1 MPMTL
6 RPPVVMAL
14 LAACLG
20 GTATG
25 QTNNSYPMLMSLKPT
40 AAVVGATTEHEL
52 SARYNLAG
60 ASVVVISGEG
70 VSAEVVPLEAEKP
83 EDREKNDVAASKTR
97 LRITCAADAVP
108 GIRDFRVITPHGAST
123 VGQLVV
129 VREGVI
135 AEQPD
140 NDTAEKAQAV
150 TLPATL
156 CGALEKGEDVDV
168 WRIRVETAG
177 PWVFHLVSQ
186 RLQNRLHDM
195 QSRVD
200 PLLTL
205 RSLSGQTIASSDN
218 ALAGDPLL
226 AVETLAAGEYLLEV
240 RDVRYQGNAD
250 WTYAIEASAR
260 PFVTAIHPLAVAPG
274 ATVAARLFTAGPPL
288 AGSVPIALPADAP
301 AGVRRVAPLVD
312 GRPLGGV
319 AILVTTDPIT
329 LEPPLPLTVT
339 RAADGSGA
347 DLPGTPVAIVA
358 PAVVCGDIDAPGQAD
373 RFALAAKAGEAFT
386 FEVFARRLGS
396 NLDAKVRILKADG
409 GLLAEADDA
418 TYQRVLSAD
427 PFLERWTAPADGT
440 YLVEIRDLH
449 GRGGAGFPYALRAV
463 PASPGFVLELDTDK
477 TLLAPGLAAPIYL
490 RAQRRG
496 GFTGDIDLAIEGMP
510 AGVTAVPGRILA
522 TGSDGCIWLQAAAD
536 APAGWG
542 NVTITGSATVTAAD
556 GSATTI
562 RGRADPLQ
570 EIYMPGGGRGH
581 YPVDLH
587 TVSVARPMDVRGI
600 TVSST
605 EVVLKPGESQRLDIS
620 VERAPD
626 YKGNIT
632 LDMMLQH
639 LETPYGNPLPK
650 GVKVDVAR
658 SKTLL
663 TAGESVGHITL
674 TAAADAPPVER
685 QLVPVTVHA
694 TINFVMKH
702 TFASAPVHVSVT
714 QP

>member
-1 MPMTL
+1 MACC
-6 RPPVVMAL
+6 RWAL
-14 LAACLG
+14 LLG
-20 GTATG
+20 LAVPAGTALG
-25 QTNNSYPMLMSLKPT
+25 QTSNSYPMLMSLRPT
-40 AAVVGATTEHEL
+40 AAVVGATTDHEL

-60 ASVVVISGEG
+60 ASAVIVTGEG
-70 VSAEVVPLEAEKP
+70 VFAEVVPPEAEKP
-83 EDREKNDVAASKTR
+83 EDREKNDVGASTTR
-97 LRITCAADAVP
+97 LRIRCDASAVP
-108 GIRDFRVITPHGAST
+108 GIRDVRVITPHGAST

-129 VREGVI
+129 VCEGVT

-156 CGALEKGEDVDV
+156 CGALEKGEDVDC
-168 WRIRVETAG
+168 WRIRVEAAG

-205 RSLSGQTIASSDN
+205 RSLAGQTIAASDN

-226 AVETLAAGEYLLEV
+226 AVAALQPGEYLLEV

-250 WTYAIEASAR
+250 WTYAIEASGR
-260 PFVTAIHPLAVAPG
+260 PFVTAVHPLAMAPG
-274 ATVAARLFTAGPPL
+274 ATASTRLFTAGLPL
-288 AGSVPIALPADAP
+288 PGPVPFTLPADAP
-301 AGVRRVAPLVD
+301 AGVRRVAPVFE

-319 AILVTTDPIT
+319 GILVTTDPIT
-329 LEPPLPLTVT
+329 IEPVAALPLPQ
-339 RAADGSGA
+339 AADGPDALAGA
-347 DLPGTPVAIVA
+347 TAIA
-358 PAVVCGDIDAPGQAD
+358 GQAVICGDIDSPGQAD
-373 RFALAAKAGEAFT
+373 RFAFTAKAGEAFS
-386 FEVFARRLGS
+386 FEVHARRLGS
-396 NLDAKVRILKADG
+396 NLDAKLRVLKADG

-427 PFLERWTAPADGT
+427 PYVERFAAPADGT

-449 GRGGAGFPYALRAV
+449 GRGGAGFPYALRIG
-463 PASPGFVLELDTDK
+463 PSSPTFVLEVDTDK
-477 TLLAPGLAAPIYL
+477 TLLAPGLAAPIYV
-490 RAQRRG
+490 RALRRG
-496 GFTGDIDLAIEGMP
+496 GFTGDIDLGIDGLP
-510 AGVTAVPGRILA
+510 AGVTAVAGRILA
-522 TGSDGCIWLQAAAD
+522 TGNDGCLWLQAAPD

-542 NVTITGSATVTAAD
+542 NVTITGQATVTAAD
-556 GSATTI
+556 GSTSVI

-587 TVSVARPMDVRGI
+587 TVSVAKPMDVRGI

-605 EVVLKPGESQRLDIS
+605 AVVLKPGDSQRLDIT

-650 GVKVDVAR
+650 GVKVDGAR

-702 TFASAPVHVSVT
+702 TFASAPVLVTVT

>member
-1 MPMTL
+1 MRFL
-6 RPPVVMAL
+6 RLAGLFGVVF
-14 LAACLG
+14 LAD
-20 GTATG
+20 TAVA
-25 QTNNSYPMLMSLKPT
+25 QTNNSYPMLMSLRPT

-60 ASVVVISGEG
+60 AEAVIVSGGG
-70 VSAEVVPLEAEKP
+70 VHAEIVPLDTEKP
-83 EDREKNDVAASKTR
+83 EDRDKNDVSASKTR
-97 LRITCAADAVP
+97 LRIRCDADAVP

-129 VREGVI
+129 AREAIV
-135 AEQPD
+135 AENPD
-140 NDTAEKAQAV
+140 NDTLEKAQPV

-156 CGALEKGEDVDV
+156 CGALEKGEDVDL
-168 WRIRVETAG
+168 WRIRIETAG
-177 PWVFHLVSQ
+177 PWAFHLVAQ

-205 RSLSGQTIASSDN
+205 RTLAGQTLAASDN
-218 ALAGDPLL
+218 VLAGDPLL
-226 AVETLAAGEYLLEV
+226 TVDALEAGDYLLEV
-240 RDVRYQGNAD
+240 RDVRYQGNVD
-250 WTYAIEASAR
+250 WTYAVEASPR
-260 PFVTAIHPLAVAPG
+260 PFLRSVHPLAVAPG
-274 ATVAARLFTAGPPL
+274 ATGRLSLFTGGPLPL
-288 AGSVPIALPADAP
+288 GPTPVSIP
-301 AGVRRVAPLVD
+301 AGTPPGVFRVAPQFE

-319 AILVTTDPIT
+319 GVLVTAEPIL
-329 LEPPLPLTVT
+329 LEPPTPPAVAQAT
-339 RAADGSGA
+339 DGSPA
-347 DLPGTPVAIVA
+347 QA
-358 PAVVCGDIDAPGQAD
+358 PATTPSLAIGSPSVVCGDLDSPGQVD
-373 RFALAAKAGEAFT
+373 RFTLTAKAGEAFA

-396 NLDAKVRILKADG
+396 NLDAKLRILKPDG
-409 GLLAEADDA
+409 TLLAEADDA

-427 PFLERWTAPADGT
+427 PYLERFAAPADGDFT
-440 YLVEIRDLH
+440 IEIRDLH
-449 GRGGAGFPYALRAV
+449 GRGGAGYPYALRVGTAT
-463 PASPGFVLELDTDK
+463 PGFVLEADTDK
-477 TLLAPGLAAPIYL
+477 TLLAPGLAAPIYVRAL
-490 RAQRRG
+490 RRA
-496 GFTGDIDLAIEGMP
+496 GFSGDIDLHVDGLP
-510 AGVTAVPGRILA
+510 AGVTAVAGRILA
-522 TGSDGCIWLQAAAD
+522 TGNDGCIWLEAAAD

-542 NVTITGSATVTAAD
+542 NVTITGSAEVSAAD
-556 GSATTI
+556 GSKATI
-562 RGRADPLQ
+562 QSRADPLQ

-605 EVVLKPGESQRLDIS
+605 EVVLEPGGSQRLEIT

-650 GVKVDVAR
+650 GVKIDGAR

-674 TAAADAPPVER
+674 VAAADAPAVER

-702 TFASAPVHVSVT
+702 TFASAPVRVSVNR
-714 QP
+714 P

>member
-1 MPMTL
+1 MS
-6 RPPVVMAL
+6 RCRWAL
-14 LAACLG
+14 LLG
-20 GTATG
+20 LAVPAGTALG
-25 QTNNSYPMLMSLKPT
+25 QTSNSYPMLMSLRPT
-40 AAVVGATTEHEL
+40 AAVVGATTDHEL

-60 ASVVVISGEG
+60 ASAVIVTGEG
-70 VSAEVVPLEAEKP
+70 VFAEVVPPEAEKP
-83 EDREKNDVAASKTR
+83 EDREKNDVAASTTR
-97 LRITCAADAVP
+97 LRIRCDASAVP
-108 GIRDFRVITPHGAST
+108 GIRDVRVITPHGAST

-129 VREGVI
+129 VCEGVT

-156 CGALEKGEDVDV
+156 CGALEKGEDVDF
-168 WRIRVETAG
+168 WRIRVEAAG

-205 RSLSGQTIASSDN
+205 RSLAGQTIAASDN

-226 AVETLAAGEYLLEV
+226 AVAALERGEYLLEV

-250 WTYAIEASAR
+250 WTYSIEASGR
-260 PFVTAIHPLAVAPG
+260 PFVTAVHPLAMAPG

-288 AGSVPIALPADAP
+288 PGPVPFTLPADAP
-301 AGVRRVAPLVD
+301 AGVRRVAPVFE

-319 AILVTTDPIT
+319 GILVTTDPIT
-329 LEPPLPLTVT
+329 IEPVAALPLPQ
-339 RAADGSGA
+339 AADGTDAPAGA
-347 DLPGTPVAIVA
+347 AAIVG
-358 PAVVCGDIDAPGQAD
+358 PAVICGELDSPGQAD
-373 RFALAAKAGEAFT
+373 RFAFTAKAGEAFS
-386 FEVFARRLGS
+386 FEVHARRLGS
-396 NLDAKVRILKADG
+396 NLDAKLRVLKADG

-427 PFLERWTAPADGT
+427 PYVERFAAPADGT

-449 GRGGAGFPYALRAV
+449 GRGGAGFPYALRIG
-463 PASPGFVLELDTDK
+463 PSSPSFVLEVDTDK
-477 TLLAPGLAAPIYL
+477 TLLAPGLAAPIYV
-490 RAQRRG
+490 RALRRG
-496 GFTGDIDLAIEGMP
+496 GFTGDIDLTIDGLP
-510 AGVTAVPGRILA
+510 AGVTAVTGRILA
-522 TGSDGCIWLQAAAD
+522 TGNDGCLWLQAAPD

-542 NVTITGSATVTAAD
+542 NVTITGEATVTAAD
-556 GSATTI
+556 GSTRVI
-562 RGRADPLQ
+562 QGRADPLQ

-587 TVSVARPMDVRGI
+587 TVSVAKPMDVRGI

-605 EVVLKPGESQRLDIS
+605 AVVLKPGDSQRLDIA

-650 GVKVDVAR
+650 GVKVDGAR

-702 TFASAPVHVSVT
+702 TFASAPVLISVT

>member
-1 MPMTL
+1 MS
-6 RPPVVMAL
+6 RCRWAL
-14 LAACLG
+14 LLG
-20 GTATG
+20 LAVPAGTALG
-25 QTNNSYPMLMSLKPT
+25 QTSNSYPMLMSLRPT
-40 AAVVGATTEHEL
+40 AAVVGATTDHEL

-60 ASVVVISGEG
+60 ASAVIVTGEG
-70 VSAEVVPLEAEKP
+70 VFAEVVPPEAEKP
-83 EDREKNDVAASKTR
+83 EDREKNDVGASTTR
-97 LRITCAADAVP
+97 LRIRCDANAVP
-108 GIRDFRVITPHGAST
+108 GIRDVRVITPHGAST

-129 VREGVI
+129 VCEGVT

-156 CGALEKGEDVDV
+156 CGALEKGEDVDF
-168 WRIRVETAG
+168 WRIRVEAAG

-205 RSLSGQTIASSDN
+205 RSLAGQTIAASDN

-226 AVETLAAGEYLLEV
+226 AVAALERGEYLLEV

-250 WTYAIEASAR
+250 WTYSIEASGR
-260 PFVTAIHPLAVAPG
+260 PFVTAVHPLAMAPG
-274 ATVAARLFTAGPPL
+274 ATVSTRLFTAGPPL
-288 AGSVPIALPADAP
+288 PGPVPIAIPADAP
-301 AGVRRVAPLVD
+301 AGVRRVAPVFE

-319 AILVTTDPIT
+319 GILVTTDPIT
-329 LEPPLPLTVT
+329 IEPVAALPLPQ
-339 RAADGSGA
+339 AADGTDAPAGA
-347 DLPGTPVAIVA
+347 AAIVG
-358 PAVVCGDIDAPGQAD
+358 PAVICGELDSPGQAD
-373 RFALAAKAGEAFT
+373 RFAFTAKAGEAFS
-386 FEVFARRLGS
+386 FEVHARRLGS
-396 NLDAKVRILKADG
+396 NLDAKLRVLTADG

-427 PFLERWTAPADGT
+427 PYVERFAAPADGT

-449 GRGGAGFPYALRAV
+449 GRGGAGFPYALRIG
-463 PASPGFVLELDTDK
+463 PSSPSFVLEVDTDK
-477 TLLAPGLAAPIYL
+477 TLLAPGLAAPIYV
-490 RAQRRG
+490 RALRRG
-496 GFTGDIDLAIEGMP
+496 GFAGDIDLTIDGLP
-510 AGVTAVPGRILA
+510 AGVTAVTGRILA
-522 TGSDGCIWLQAAAD
+522 TGNDGCLWLQAAPD

-542 NVTITGSATVTAAD
+542 NVTITGQATVTAAD
-556 GSATTI
+556 GSTRVI
-562 RGRADPLQ
+562 QGRADPLQ

-587 TVSVARPMDVRGI
+587 TVSVAKPMDVRGI

-605 EVVLKPGESQRLDIS
+605 AVVLKPGDSQRLDIA

-650 GVKVDVAR
+650 GVKVDGAR

-702 TFASAPVHVSVT
+702 TFASAPVLISVT

>member
-1 MPMTL
+1 MS
-6 RPPVVMAL
+6 RCRWAL
-14 LAACLG
+14 LLG
-20 GTATG
+20 LAVPAGTALG
-25 QTNNSYPMLMSLKPT
+25 QTSNSYPMLMSLRPT
-40 AAVVGATTEHEL
+40 AAVVGATTDHEL

-60 ASVVVISGEG
+60 ASAVIVTGDG
-70 VSAEVVPLEAEKP
+70 VFAEVVPPESEKP
-83 EDREKNDVAASKTR
+83 EDREKNDVSASTTR
-97 LRITCAADAVP
+97 LRIRCDASAVP
-108 GIRDFRVITPHGAST
+108 GIRDVRVITPHGAST

-129 VREGVI
+129 VCEGVT

-156 CGALEKGEDVDV
+156 CGALEKGEDVDF
-168 WRIRVETAG
+168 WRIRVEAAG

-205 RSLSGQTIASSDN
+205 RSLAGQTIAASDN

-226 AVETLAAGEYLLEV
+226 AVAALEPGEYLLEV

-250 WTYAIEASAR
+250 WTYAIEAAGR
-260 PFVTAIHPLAVAPG
+260 PFVTAVHPLAMAPG
-274 ATVAARLFTAGPPL
+274 ATVATRLFTAGLPL
-288 AGSVPIALPADAP
+288 PGPVPFTIPADAP
-301 AGVRRVAPLVD
+301 AGVRRVAAVFE
-312 GRPLGGV
+312 GRPLGGIG
-319 AILVTTDPIT
+319 ILVTTDPIT
-329 LEPPLPLTVT
+329 IEPVAALPLPQ
-339 RAADGSGA
+339 AADGP
-347 DLPGTPVAIVA
+347 DA
-358 PAVVCGDIDAPGQAD
+358 PAGATAIAGPAVICGDIDSPGQAD
-373 RFALAAKAGEAFT
+373 RFTFTAKAGEAFS
-386 FEVFARRLGS
+386 FEVHARRLGS
-396 NLDAKVRILKADG
+396 NLDAKLRVLKADG

-427 PFLERWTAPADGT
+427 PYVERFAAPADGT

-449 GRGGAGFPYALRAV
+449 GRGGAGFPYALRIG
-463 PASPGFVLELDTDK
+463 PSSPTFVLEVDTDK
-477 TLLAPGLAAPIYL
+477 TLLAPGLAAPIYV
-490 RAQRRG
+490 RALRRG
-496 GFTGDIDLAIEGMP
+496 GFTGDIDLGIDGLP
-510 AGVTAVPGRILA
+510 AGVTAVAGRILA
-522 TGSDGCIWLQAAAD
+522 TGNDGCLWLQAAPD

-542 NVTITGSATVTAAD
+542 NVTITGQATVTAAD
-556 GSATTI
+556 GSTGVI
-562 RGRADPLQ
+562 QSRADPLQ

-587 TVSVARPMDVRGI
+587 TVSVAKPMDVRGI

-605 EVVLKPGESQRLDIS
+605 AVVLKPGDSQRLEIT

-650 GVKVDVAR
+650 GVKVDGAR

-663 TAGESVGHITL
+663 TAGESLGHITL

-702 TFASAPVHVSVT
+702 TFASAPVLISVT

>member
-1 MPMTL
+1 MS
-6 RPPVVMAL
+6 RCRWAL
-14 LAACLG
+14 LLG
-20 GTATG
+20 LAVPAGTALG
-25 QTNNSYPMLMSLKPT
+25 QTSNSYPMLMSLRPT
-40 AAVVGATTEHEL
+40 AAVVGATTDHEL

-60 ASVVVISGEG
+60 ASAVIVTGDG
-70 VSAEVVPLEAEKP
+70 VFAEVVPPESEKP
-83 EDREKNDVAASKTR
+83 EDREKNDVGASTTR
-97 LRITCAADAVP
+97 LRIRCDASAVP
-108 GIRDFRVITPHGAST
+108 GIRDVRVITPHGAST

-129 VREGVI
+129 VCEGVT

-156 CGALEKGEDVDV
+156 CGALEKGEDVDF
-168 WRIRVETAG
+168 WRIRVEAAG

-205 RSLSGQTIASSDN
+205 RSLAGQTIAASDN

-226 AVETLAAGEYLLEV
+226 AVAALEPGEYLLEV

-250 WTYAIEASAR
+250 WTYAIEASGR
-260 PFVTAIHPLAVAPG
+260 PFVTAVHPLAMAPG
-274 ATVAARLFTAGPPL
+274 ATVATRLFTAGLPL
-288 AGSVPIALPADAP
+288 PGPVPFTIPADAP
-301 AGVRRVAPLVD
+301 AGVRRVAAVFE
-312 GRPLGGV
+312 GRPLGGIG
-319 AILVTTDPIT
+319 ILVTTDPIT
-329 LEPPLPLTVT
+329 IEPVAALPLPQ
-339 RAADGSGA
+339 AADGP
-347 DLPGTPVAIVA
+347 DA
-358 PAVVCGDIDAPGQAD
+358 PAGATAIAGPAVICGDIDSPGQAD
-373 RFALAAKAGEAFT
+373 RFTFTAKAGEAFA
-386 FEVFARRLGS
+386 FEVHARRLGS
-396 NLDAKVRILKADG
+396 NLDAKLRVLKADG

-427 PFLERWTAPADGT
+427 PYVERFAAPADGT

-449 GRGGAGFPYALRAV
+449 GRGGAGFPYALRIG
-463 PASPGFVLELDTDK
+463 PSSPTFVLEVDTDK
-477 TLLAPGLAAPIYL
+477 TLLAPGLAAPIYV
-490 RAQRRG
+490 RALRRG
-496 GFTGDIDLAIEGMP
+496 GFTGDIDLTIDGLP
-510 AGVTAVPGRILA
+510 AGVTAVAGRILA
-522 TGSDGCIWLQAAAD
+522 TGNDGCLWLQAAPD

-542 NVTITGSATVTAAD
+542 NVTITGQATVTAAD
-556 GSATTI
+556 GSTGVI
-562 RGRADPLQ
+562 QSRADPLQ

-587 TVSVARPMDVRGI
+587 TVSVAKPMDVRGI

-605 EVVLKPGESQRLDIS
+605 AVVLKPGDSQRLDIT

-650 GVKVDVAR
+650 GVKVDGAR

-663 TAGESVGHITL
+663 TAGESLGHITL

-702 TFASAPVHVSVT
+702 TFASAPVLITVT

>member
-1 MPMTL
+1 MS
-6 RPPVVMAL
+6 RCRWAL
-14 LAACLG
+14 LLG
-20 GTATG
+20 LAVPAGTALG
-25 QTNNSYPMLMSLKPT
+25 QTSNSYPMLMSLRPT
-40 AAVVGATTEHEL
+40 AAVVGATTDHEL

-60 ASVVVISGEG
+60 ASAVIVTGEG
-70 VSAEVVPLEAEKP
+70 VFAEVVPPEAEKP
-83 EDREKNDVAASKTR
+83 EDREKNDVGASTTR
-97 LRITCAADAVP
+97 LRIRCDASAVP
-108 GIRDFRVITPHGAST
+108 GIRDVRVITPHGAST

-129 VREGVI
+129 VCEGVT

-156 CGALEKGEDVDV
+156 CGALEKGEDVDC
-168 WRIRVETAG
+168 WRIRVEAAG

-205 RSLSGQTIASSDN
+205 RSLAGQTIAASDN

-226 AVETLAAGEYLLEV
+226 AVAALQPGEYLLEV

-250 WTYAIEASAR
+250 WTYAIEASGR
-260 PFVTAIHPLAVAPG
+260 PFVTAVHPLAMAPG
-274 ATVAARLFTAGPPL
+274 ATASTRLFTAGLPL
-288 AGSVPIALPADAP
+288 PGPVPFTLPADAP
-301 AGVRRVAPLVD
+301 AGVRRVAPVFE

-319 AILVTTDPIT
+319 GILVTTDPIT
-329 LEPPLPLTVT
+329 IEPVAALPLPQ
-339 RAADGSGA
+339 AADGPDALAGA
-347 DLPGTPVAIVA
+347 TAIA
-358 PAVVCGDIDAPGQAD
+358 GQAVICGDIDSPGQAD
-373 RFALAAKAGEAFT
+373 RFAFTAKAGEAFS
-386 FEVFARRLGS
+386 FEVHARRLGS
-396 NLDAKVRILKADG
+396 NLDAKLRVLTADG

-427 PFLERWTAPADGT
+427 PYVERFAAPADGT

-449 GRGGAGFPYALRAV
+449 GRGGAGFPYALRIG
-463 PASPGFVLELDTDK
+463 PSSPSFVLEVDTDK
-477 TLLAPGLAAPIYL
+477 TLLAPGLAAPIYV
-490 RAQRRG
+490 RALRRG
-496 GFTGDIDLAIEGMP
+496 GFTGDIDLGIDGLP
-510 AGVTAVPGRILA
+510 AGVTAVAGRILA
-522 TGSDGCIWLQAAAD
+522 TGNDGCLWLQAAPD

-542 NVTITGSATVTAAD
+542 NVTITGQATVTAAD
-556 GSATTI
+556 GSTRVI
-562 RGRADPLQ
+562 QGRADPLQ

-587 TVSVARPMDVRGI
+587 TVSVAKPMDVRGI

-605 EVVLKPGESQRLDIS
+605 AVLLKPGDSQRLDIT

-650 GVKVDVAR
+650 GVKVDGAR

-702 TFASAPVHVSVT
+702 TFASAPVLVTVT

>member
-1 MPMTL
+1 MS
-6 RPPVVMAL
+6 RCRWAL
-14 LAACLG
+14 LLG
-20 GTATG
+20 LAVPAGTALG
-25 QTNNSYPMLMSLKPT
+25 QTSNSYPMLMSLRPT
-40 AAVVGATTEHEL
+40 AAVVGATTDHEL

-60 ASVVVISGEG
+60 ASAVIVTGEG
-70 VSAEVVPLEAEKP
+70 VFAEVVPPEAEKP
-83 EDREKNDVAASKTR
+83 EDREKNDVGASTTR
-97 LRITCAADAVP
+97 LRIRCDASAVP
-108 GIRDFRVITPHGAST
+108 GIRDVRVITPHGAST

-129 VREGVI
+129 VCEGVT

-156 CGALEKGEDVDV
+156 CGALEKGEDVDC
-168 WRIRVETAG
+168 WRIRVEAAG

-205 RSLSGQTIASSDN
+205 RSLAGQTIAASDN

-226 AVETLAAGEYLLEV
+226 AVAALQPGEYLLEV

-250 WTYAIEASAR
+250 WTYAIEASGR
-260 PFVTAIHPLAVAPG
+260 PFVTAVHPLAMAPG
-274 ATVAARLFTAGPPL
+274 ATASTRLFTAGLPL
-288 AGSVPIALPADAP
+288 PGPVPFTLPADAP
-301 AGVRRVAPLVD
+301 AGVRRVAPVFE

-319 AILVTTDPIT
+319 GILVTTDPIT
-329 LEPPLPLTVT
+329 IEPVAALPLPQ
-339 RAADGSGA
+339 AADGPDALAGA
-347 DLPGTPVAIVA
+347 TAIA
-358 PAVVCGDIDAPGQAD
+358 GQAVICGDIDSPGQAD
-373 RFALAAKAGEAFT
+373 RFAFTAKAGEAFS
-386 FEVFARRLGS
+386 FEVHARRLGS
-396 NLDAKVRILKADG
+396 NLDAKLRVLTADG

-427 PFLERWTAPADGT
+427 PYVERFAAPADGT

-449 GRGGAGFPYALRAV
+449 GRGGAGFPYALRIG
-463 PASPGFVLELDTDK
+463 PSSPSFVLEVDTDK
-477 TLLAPGLAAPIYL
+477 TLLAPGLAAPIYV
-490 RAQRRG
+490 RALRRG
-496 GFTGDIDLAIEGMP
+496 GFTGDIDLGIDGLP
-510 AGVTAVPGRILA
+510 AGVTAVAGRILA
-522 TGSDGCIWLQAAAD
+522 TGNDGCLWLQAAPD

-542 NVTITGSATVTAAD
+542 NVTITGQATVTAAD
-556 GSATTI
+556 GSTRVI
-562 RGRADPLQ
+562 QGRADPLQ

-587 TVSVARPMDVRGI
+587 TVSVAKPMDVRGI

-605 EVVLKPGESQRLDIS
+605 AVVLKPGDSQRLDIT

-650 GVKVDVAR
+650 GVKVDGAR

-702 TFASAPVHVSVT
+702 TFASAPVLVTVT

>member
-1 MPMTL
+1 MSCC
-6 RPPVVMAL
+6 RWAL
-14 LAACLG
+14 LLG
-20 GTATG
+20 LAVPAGTALG
-25 QTNNSYPMLMSLKPT
+25 QTSNSYPMLMSLRPT
-40 AAVVGATTEHEL
+40 AAVVGATTDHEL

-60 ASVVVISGEG
+60 ASAVIVTGDG
-70 VSAEVVPLEAEKP
+70 VFAEVVPPESEKP
-83 EDREKNDVAASKTR
+83 EDREKNDVSASTTR
-97 LRITCAADAVP
+97 LRIRCDASAVP
-108 GIRDFRVITPHGAST
+108 GIRDVRVITPHGAST

-129 VREGVI
+129 VCEGVT

-156 CGALEKGEDVDV
+156 CGALEKGEDVDF
-168 WRIRVETAG
+168 WRIRVEAAG

-205 RSLSGQTIASSDN
+205 RSLAGQTIAASDN

-226 AVETLAAGEYLLEV
+226 AVAALEPGEYLLEV

-250 WTYAIEASAR
+250 WTYAIEASGR
-260 PFVTAIHPLAVAPG
+260 PFVTAVHPLAMAPG
-274 ATVAARLFTAGPPL
+274 ATVATRLFTAGLPL
-288 AGSVPIALPADAP
+288 PGPVPFTIPADAP
-301 AGVRRVAPLVD
+301 AGVRRVAAVFE
-312 GRPLGGV
+312 GRPLGGIG
-319 AILVTTDPIT
+319 ILVTTDPIT
-329 LEPPLPLTVT
+329 IEPVAALPLPQ
-339 RAADGSGA
+339 AADRP
-347 DLPGTPVAIVA
+347 DA
-358 PAVVCGDIDAPGQAD
+358 PAGATAIAGPAVICGDIDSPGQAD
-373 RFALAAKAGEAFT
+373 RFAFTAKAGEAFS
-386 FEVFARRLGS
+386 FEVHARRLGS
-396 NLDAKVRILKADG
+396 NLDAKLRVLKADG

-427 PFLERWTAPADGT
+427 PYVERFAAPADGT

-449 GRGGAGFPYALRAV
+449 GRGGAGFPYALRIG
-463 PASPGFVLELDTDK
+463 PSSPTFVLEVDTDK
-477 TLLAPGLAAPIYL
+477 TLLAPGLAAPIYV
-490 RAQRRG
+490 RALRRG
-496 GFTGDIDLAIEGMP
+496 GFTGDIDLTIDGLP
-510 AGVTAVPGRILA
+510 AGVTAVAGRILA
-522 TGSDGCIWLQAAAD
+522 TGNDGCLWLQAAPD

-542 NVTITGSATVTAAD
+542 NVTITGQATVTAAD
-556 GSATTI
+556 GSTGVI
-562 RGRADPLQ
+562 QSRADPLQ

-587 TVSVARPMDVRGI
+587 TVSVAKPMDVRGI

-605 EVVLKPGESQRLDIS
+605 AVVLKPGDSQRLDIT

-650 GVKVDVAR
+650 GVKVDGAR

-663 TAGESVGHITL
+663 TAGESLGHITL

-702 TFASAPVHVSVT
+702 TFASAPVLITVT

>member
-1 MPMTL
+1 MS
-6 RPPVVMAL
+6 RCRWAL
-14 LAACLG
+14 LLG
-20 GTATG
+20 LAVPAGTALG
-25 QTNNSYPMLMSLKPT
+25 QTSNSYPMLMSLRPT
-40 AAVVGATTEHEL
+40 AAVVGATTDHEL

-60 ASVVVISGEG
+60 ASAVIVTGDG
-70 VSAEVVPLEAEKP
+70 VFAEVVPPESEKP
-83 EDREKNDVAASKTR
+83 EDREKNDVSASTTR
-97 LRITCAADAVP
+97 LRIRCDASAVP
-108 GIRDFRVITPHGAST
+108 GIRDVRVITPHGAST

-129 VREGVI
+129 VCEGVT

-156 CGALEKGEDVDV
+156 CGALEKGEDVDF
-168 WRIRVETAG
+168 WRIRVEAAG

-205 RSLSGQTIASSDN
+205 RSLAGQTIAASDN

-226 AVETLAAGEYLLEV
+226 AVAALEPGEYLLEV

-250 WTYAIEASAR
+250 WTYAIEASGR
-260 PFVTAIHPLAVAPG
+260 PFVTAVHPLAMAPG
-274 ATVAARLFTAGPPL
+274 ATVATRLFTAGLPL
-288 AGSVPIALPADAP
+288 PGPVPFTIPADAP
-301 AGVRRVAPLVD
+301 AGVRRVAAVFE
-312 GRPLGGV
+312 GRPLGGIG
-319 AILVTTDPIT
+319 ILVTTDPIT
-329 LEPPLPLTVT
+329 IEPVAALPLPQ
-339 RAADGSGA
+339 AADRP
-347 DLPGTPVAIVA
+347 DA
-358 PAVVCGDIDAPGQAD
+358 PAGATAIAGPAVICGDIDSPGQAD
-373 RFALAAKAGEAFT
+373 RFAFTAKAGEAFS
-386 FEVFARRLGS
+386 FEVHARRLGS
-396 NLDAKVRILKADG
+396 NLDAKLRVLKADG

-427 PFLERWTAPADGT
+427 PYVERFAAPADGT

-449 GRGGAGFPYALRAV
+449 GRGGAGFPYALRIG
-463 PASPGFVLELDTDK
+463 PSSPTFVLEVDTDK
-477 TLLAPGLAAPIYL
+477 TLLAPGLAAPIYV
-490 RAQRRG
+490 RALRRG
-496 GFTGDIDLAIEGMP
+496 GFTGDIDLTIDGLP
-510 AGVTAVPGRILA
+510 AGVTAVAGRILA
-522 TGSDGCIWLQAAAD
+522 TGNDGCLWLQAAPD

-542 NVTITGSATVTAAD
+542 NVTITGQATVTAAD
-556 GSATTI
+556 GSTGVI
-562 RGRADPLQ
+562 QSRADPLQ

-587 TVSVARPMDVRGI
+587 TVSVAKPMDVRGI

-605 EVVLKPGESQRLDIS
+605 AVVLKPGDSQRLDIT

-650 GVKVDVAR
+650 GVKVDGAR

-663 TAGESVGHITL
+663 TAGESLGHITL

-702 TFASAPVHVSVT
+702 TFASAPVLITVT